1 MSKESPAAAVTMLQ
15 VPQQHPSESIQ
26 NFKFLL
32 CAKFGDNKWIT
43 SQIIQFAA
51 SALYLEKMLQLQ
63 QQCCSCSS
71 STLMNKFRMSNY
83 PCVPSLVIINEL
95 FPELFNLL
103 PLPALYLEK
112 VLQLQQQ
119 QQQQKNFWYHNLD
132 PHTKWGKVNEFQ
144 KKISNSLG
152 GITKN
157 LKGGAILAPP

>member
-1 MSKESPAAAVTMLQ
+1 MISFWKETLLNHFRMTNYLCVPILEVINVLLSKLYNLLQIMLFCGNLIILWKRN
-15 VPQQHPSESIQ
+15 PFESIQ
-26 NFKFLL
+26 NVNLPL
-32 CAKFGDNKWIT
+32 CTKFGDDKPIT

-83 PCVPSLVIINEL
+83 PCVPSLVIIDEL

-112 VLQLQQQ
+112 LLQLQQQ
-119 QQQQKNFWYHNLD
+119 CCSCSTSTL
-132 PHTKWGKVNEFQ
+132 
-144 KKISNSLG
+144 
-152 GITKN
+152 
-157 LKGGAILAPP
+157 